1 MFASLSRF
9 SRTDKPFSLSDRAY
23 LLIRNRILKG
33 ELSPGA
39 ALSRRRLAK
48 ELEMSLLPV
57 AEALQRLE
65 GEGLVESRPRVGTRV
80 CLPTP
85 QDVREHYQVREALES
100 QAARLFSEKA
110 TAEEKREVGE
120 MAEHMDELFD
130 RCSALGGAEV
140 PPDFLYEVQDYHVQ
154 LHLRI
159 AECTGCRA
167 LCQTIERNHV
177 LVFNWL
183 YDVAAS
189 RPSLPPRFHQDL
201 VAAISAGDPEE
212 ADRAMRQHVRYGL
225 DNVLRGIA
233 GLDPSPRPLGSR

>member
-1 MFASLSRF
+1 MLASLSRF

-23 LLIRNRILKG
+23 LLIRSQILKG

-39 ALSRRRLAK
+39 SLSRRRLAK
-48 ELEMSLLPV
+48 DLDMSLLPV

-85 QDVREHYQVREALES
+85 QDIREHYQVREALES
-100 QAARLFSEKA
+100 QAARLFAEKA
-110 TAEEKREVGE
+110 TAEEKRELE
-120 MAEHMDELFD
+120 QMAERMDEMFN
-130 RCSALGGAEV
+130 RCSALGTPEIPA
-140 PPDFLYEVQDYHVQ
+140 DLLYEIHDYHVQ

-159 AECTGCRA
+159 AECTGCRV
-167 LCQTIERNHV
+167 LCQTIERNHI

-183 YDVAAS
+183 YDVAAN
-189 RPSLPPRFHQDL
+189 RPSLPPRFHRDL
-201 VAAISAGDPEE
+201 IQAISQGDPEE

-225 DNVLRGIA
+225 ENVLRGIA
-233 GLDPSPRPLGSR
+233 GRNSRPGR

>member
-1 MFASLSRF
+1 MLASRSRF
-9 SRTDKPFSLSDRAY
+9 SRNDKPFSLSDRAY
-23 LLIRNRILKG
+23 LLIRSRILKG

-39 ALSRRRLAK
+39 SLSRRRLAK
-48 ELEMSLLPV
+48 ELQMSLLPV

-85 QDVREHYQVREALES
+85 QDIREHYQVREALES
-100 QAARLFSEKA
+100 QAARLFAEKA
-110 TAEEKREVGE
+110 TAEEKREVGQ
-120 MAEHMDELFD
+120 MAERMDEMFE
-130 RCSALGGAEV
+130 RCSVLGTAEI
-140 PPDFLYEVQDYHVQ
+140 PPDFLYEVHDYHVQ

-183 YDVAAS
+183 YDVAAR
-189 RPSLPPRFHQDL
+189 RPSLPARFHRDL
-201 VAAISAGDPEE
+201 IAAVSTGDPEE

-233 GLDPSPRPLGSR
+233 GLDVNPRPVGSR